1 MLLGKNP
8 RENPSTAEE
17 VRMATETALRAALAM
32 RVIVSIAMVTVVIAL
47 VTGCDP
53 DASRTTPMT
62 AVTPQ
67 PTSTPSGTRVAL
79 DQIDVTLSQV
89 ARGFDKPV
97 FLTHAGDGSG
107 RLFVVEQGGRIRV
120 IRDGAVVRGEF
131 LDISDLVSTGGERGL
146 LGLAFSPDY
155 LTSGRF
161 YVNYTDRKGD
171 TVVTRYTV
179 ADPASDSPALTGS
192 LSVLKVPQPYGN
204 HNGGCI
210 IFGPDS
216 MLWVGMGDG
225 GSGGDPE
232 GRAQDPDSLLGKML
246 RLDVSGNGRARPAS
260 DNPGPVGTS
269 GLVPEAYQSGLR
281 NPWRFSFDRENGDL
295 WIGDVG
301 QTAREEINHVE
312 LSSAAGANFGWNIW
326 EATHPYPDGTNPSSR
341 GFIFPVVEYGRG
353 EGRSVT
359 GGYVYR
365 GSAYPELDGVY
376 LYADYVDGWVAGLRL
391 DASVGGDPDAV
402 REERV
407 LARNVGNPSSFGED
421 ADGELYLVDHGGT
434 VYRIEARLR

>member
-1 MLLGKNP
+1 
-8 RENPSTAEE
+8 
-17 VRMATETALRAALAM
+17 MATETALRAALAM

-301 QTAREEINHVE
+301 QTAWEEINHVE